1 MKKIFLFSTI
11 AASMALVSC
20 DNIAPDDRYIEVEV
34 NKSEKVV
41 LLEDYTGMQCVN
53 CPEAA
58 SIIDNIHHTY
68 GDQFIAVGLHPSSG
82 PYQKPMPIAQGSKE
96 LLDLSSADAD
106 AYYKKYSVKAFPTA
120 MIDRSSFDGSKL
132 LDNKDKWAAYVN
144 QQMTVSNPVDISIT
158 STYNAATRTVKL
170 ATDIKFKEAVTEEL
184 YLQLWVIENGIIG
197 PQVTAKGI
205 NWEYEHNH
213 VLRSAVNGT
222 WGQSIGASFAANK
235 HLETITT
242 TYTLNEEW
250 NADNCEIVG
259 FVYRASD
266 DVILQAHLVDIVA
279 DKRPEK
285 VVLLEDYTGMQCV
298 NCPEAASIIDNI
310 HHTFGNRFIAVGLHP
325 ASGPY
330 QKPMPI
336 AQGSKELLD
345 LSSTD
350 ADAYYK
356 KYSVKAFPTAMI
368 DRSTFDGSKL
378 LDNKDKWSSYVFKK
392 MEETTPIN
400 ISMASTY
407 DAATRTVTL
416 ATDIAFFETVGEELY
431 LQLWVIENGIIGP
444 QVTAKGIN
452 WEYEHNHVLRSA
464 INGTWGESIGA
475 SFAAN
480 QRLETITT
488 TYTLNEA
495 WNADNC
501 EIVGFVYRASDDVI
515 LQAHLVDIIASE
527 ETPSEE

>member
-1 MKKIFLFSTI
+1 MKKIFLFSSI

-20 DNIAPDDRYIEVEV
+20 DNIASDDRYIEVEV

-68 GDQFIAVGLHPSSG
+68 GDQFIAVGLHPTSG

-120 MIDRSSFDGSKL
+120 MIDRS
-132 LDNKDKWAAYVN
+132 
-144 QQMTVSNPVDISIT
+144 
-158 STYNAATRTVKL
+158 
-170 ATDIKFKEAVTEEL
+170 
-184 YLQLWVIENGIIG
+184 
-197 PQVTAKGI
+197 
-205 NWEYEHNH
+205 
-213 VLRSAVNGT
+213 
-222 WGQSIGASFAANK
+222 
-235 HLETITT
+235 
-242 TYTLNEEW
+242 
-250 NADNCEIVG
+250 
-259 FVYRASD
+259 
-266 DVILQAHLVDIVA
+266 
-279 DKRPEK
+279 
-285 VVLLEDYTGMQCV
+285 
-298 NCPEAASIIDNI
+298 
-310 HHTFGNRFIAVGLHP
+310 
-325 ASGPY
+325 
-330 QKPMPI
+330 
-336 AQGSKELLD
+336 
-345 LSSTD
+345 
-350 ADAYYK
+350 
-356 KYSVKAFPTAMI
+356 
-368 DRSTFDGSKL
+368 TFDGSKL
-378 LDNKDKWSSYVFKK
+378 LDNKDKWSSYVFNK

-416 ATDIAFFETVGEELY
+416 ATDIAFFESVAEELY

-464 INGTWGESIGA
+464 INGTWGQSIGA
-475 SFAAN
+475 SFAA
-480 QRLETITT
+480 QHLETITT

-515 LQAHLVDIIASE
+515 LQAHLVDIVANE